1 MIEKEQHHLDKLRSE
16 VASSVNDK
24 KLLEL
29 AKAEKN
35 LRTLQDN
42 LSRSVSEVTVSLAK
56 FSEGRWKFNSSKLNS
71 SIARPNLIVIVRF
84 PRRTICAPP
93 LEGAVSTSL
102 RPCPSAISTQTSIH
116 CF

>member
-24 KLLEL
+24 KLVEL

-42 LSRSVSEVTVSLAK
+42 LSRSLSEVTVK
-56 FSEGRWKFNSSKLNS
+56 FKFFGGL
-71 SIARPNLIVIVRF
+71 VEV
-84 PRRTICAPP
+84 
-93 LEGAVSTSL
+93 
-102 RPCPSAISTQTSIH
+102 
-116 CF
+116 